1 MASVGGGGFRVL
13 SFVQNVAWL
22 SDGMRL
28 HRMLLSLWR
37 ADIDVIVPITKED
50 GVRVKKLGDLG
61 YKLPKIADVGN
72 LIQTVKY

>member
-1 MASVGGGGFRVL
+1 
-13 SFVQNVAWL
+13 
-22 SDGMRL
+22 
-28 HRMLLSLWR
+28 MLLSLWR